1 MAQAY
6 HTLLDLMGVSVGLG
20 LMGWC
25 LYRLA
30 ILFGIV
36 SVIKRAKKTGSKL
49 NTDLSQQ
56 SGKNVSSKSQKRTA
70 ASISRQALYSARKH
84 RG

>member
-1 MAQAY
+1 MVQVY

-30 ILFGIV
+30 TLFGIV
-36 SVIKRAKKTGSKL
+36 SVRKRAKKTGSKL
-49 NTDLSQQ
+49 TTDLSQQ
-56 SGKNVSSKSQKRTA
+56 SGKKVSTNSQKRTA
-70 ASISRQALYSARKH
+70 ASISRQSLYSARKH
-84 RG
+84 RD